1 MRTKP
6 PPDIAI
12 DQSLVRA
19 LLLEQHADLAHL
31 PLIAIGEGWDNSM
44 FRLGDALAV
53 RLPRRAA
60 SAVLIEN
67 EQRWLPELS
76 RRLPLP
82 IPVPVRIGR
91 PGCGFPWSWSV
102 VPWFSGQNALHA
114 QSPDLAVI
122 AVDLS
127 RFLRALH
134 QPAPDGAPHNRWRGG
149 SLASRATLVREHLQQ
164 LDGLVDRAA
173 VLGLW
178 DRALSTAS
186 WPGPPLWIHGD
197 FHPGNFLVSGGRLAA
212 VIDFGDLTAG
222 DPATDLAVVW
232 MVLPPEERPGFRAFA
247 RGRFNPLD
255 DNTWMRA
262 RGWALALGLA
272 YLANCQDDEAM
283 SALGRATV
291 DAALSD
297 NA

>member
-31 PLIAIGEGWDNSM
+31 RLIAIGEGWDNSM

-82 IPVPVRIGR
+82 IPVPIRIGR

-114 QSPDLAVI
+114 QSPDLEAM

-134 QPAPDGAPHNRWRGG
+134 QPAPDGAPHNPWRGG

-164 LDGLVDRAA
+164 LDGLVDRTA

-212 VIDFGDLTAG
+212 VIDFGDLTAVILQQTSRSFG
-222 DPATDLAVVW
+222 WCCRQRSGQASVHLPEDDSTRLTTTRGCAPAA
-232 MVLPPEERPGFRAFA
+232 
-247 RGRFNPLD
+247 GRSRWDSRTSP
-255 DNTWMRA
+255 TVRTMR
-262 RGWALALGLA
+262 
-272 YLANCQDDEAM
+272 Q
-283 SALGRATV
+283 
-291 DAALSD
+291 
-297 NA
+297 